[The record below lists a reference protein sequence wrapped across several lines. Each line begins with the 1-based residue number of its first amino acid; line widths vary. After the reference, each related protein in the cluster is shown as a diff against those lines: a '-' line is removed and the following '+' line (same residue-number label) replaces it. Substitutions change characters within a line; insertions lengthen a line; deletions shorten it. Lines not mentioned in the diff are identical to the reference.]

1 MQLPT
6 FDKLF
11 AIHRCFSSNVP
22 RTTDKFVS
30 LDDICQSITSCK
42 NSSQSHA
49 QVMNFIQTNKQ
60 WEKLWTKMKFG
71 PNQRRT
77 FGADIHGFALFFLN
91 LAGVQATTVR
101 NQITQENMNV
111 LIQLASIHTIID
123 SSNSFSG
130 HYESFQLLATIN
142 EENVV
147 PQHMHARPQERP
159 QNDIPLIRR
168 SDIVVE
174 GTACTRKYSPM
185 LRNKDGGIARSNE
198 ESAASIWN
206 QENLGYLAQAF
217 DAIPATTDIELQRIR
232 IAQEIIFCRKKT
244 EIELDYIRRLLQ

>member
-101 NQITQENMNV
+101 NQITQKKENK
-111 LIQLASIHTIID
+111 
-123 SSNSFSG
+123 G
-130 HYESFQLLATIN
+130 
-142 EENVV
+142 
-147 PQHMHARPQERP
+147 PRPQTP
-159 QNDIPLIRR
+159 
-168 SDIVVE
+168 
-174 GTACTRKYSPM
+174 K
-185 LRNKDGGIARSNE
+185 LRNPYPHETLIHYYKLNTTEARH
-198 ESAASIWN
+198 
-206 QENLGYLAQAF
+206 
-217 DAIPATTDIELQRIR
+217 
-232 IAQEIIFCRKKT
+232 IF
-244 EIELDYIRRLLQ
+244 